1 MKDLYTF
8 DIDGEKALRTYD
20 AVKSAYCNLF
30 DELKIPYMVAEADS
44 GTMGGNLSHEFHFAS
59 PDGEDNIISCESC
72 SYVANEELAER
83 RHETDI
89 LNSADMENVETWTG
103 MTDCRSV
110 VVKALFPKSSPHPDM
125 DKQSSNSMN
134 KANIHAIKRVV
145 PNLDPEFT
153 NNTSE
158 LKAEEK
164 PHLERST
171 PTPLELIYVI
181 DHRLGGMVDVVE
193 EKRNV
198 MYTEAGISKLT
209 VIIKDH
215 NGKALDLVEIKDG
228 DACPRCEH
236 GKVKVLKAI
245 ELGHTFYLGTRYS
258 EPLGAR
264 VAVPALHKSS
274 LREINAI
281 VPGTRPADV
290 DVEGVENRNGLEETK
305 KKRPKEVV
313 ENGSTEVCLEMGC
326 HGIGVSRMIGA
337 VASIL
342 MDDKG
347 LNWPRAMA
355 PFETVIV
362 PGKGLE
368 TDAEQVYDS
377 LTATELGTGRIDA
390 TIDDRQYAMIWKLK
404 DADLV
409 GYPVIIVL
417 GRAWKQNRQCEVQCR
432 RLKVRENVHAEA
444 VHEFVSKLLDQL

>member
-20 AVKSAYCNLF
+20 AVKSAYADLF

-59 PDGEDNIISCESC
+59 LDGEDNIISCERC

-103 MTDCRSV
+103 ITDCRSV
-110 VVKALFPKSSPHPDM
+110 LVKALFPKYSPHPGM
-125 DKQSSNSMN
+125 DKQSSNFMN

-145 PNLDPEFT
+145 PNLDPGFT
-153 NNTSE
+153 DNMNE
-158 LKAEEK
+158 LKAEENHYLK
-164 PHLERST
+164 KNT

-181 DHRLGGMVDVVE
+181 DHRLGDMADVVE

-198 MYTEAGISKLT
+198 MCTEAGVSKLS
-209 VIIKDH
+209 VISRDH
-215 NGKALDLVEIKDG
+215 NGKSLDLVEIRDG

-236 GKVKVLKAI
+236 GKLKVLKAI

-258 EPLGAR
+258 EPLGAH
-264 VAVPALHKSS
+264 VAVPALSKSS
-274 LREINAI
+274 PRESYAI
-281 VPGTRPADV
+281 IPGTKPADV
-290 DVEGVENRNGLEETK
+290 DVEGIENRDGLAEK
-305 KKRPKEVV
+305 KMKRPKEAV
-313 ENGSTEVCLEMGC
+313 EDTSIEVALEMGC

-342 MDDKG
+342 MDDNG

-368 TDAEQVYDS
+368 ADAEKVYDS
-377 LTATELGTGRIDA
+377 LTATELGMSGIDA
-390 TIDDRQYAMIWKLK
+390 TLDDRQYDMIWKLK

-409 GYPVIIVL
+409 RYPVIVVL

-432 RLKVRENVHAEA
+432 RLNVRENVHVETL
-444 VHEFVSKLLDQL
+444 HEFVGQLLNQL